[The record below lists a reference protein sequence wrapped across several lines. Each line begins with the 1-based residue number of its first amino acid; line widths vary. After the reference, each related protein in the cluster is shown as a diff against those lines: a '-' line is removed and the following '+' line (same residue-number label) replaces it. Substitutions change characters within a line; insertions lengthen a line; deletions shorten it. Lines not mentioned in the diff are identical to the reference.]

1 MVLVI
6 SPLSPSRPKALI
18 LHLKRFVVREK
29 PRITRS
35 IHKDEDNKQA
45 EGGVEPAPPV
55 EMIIQKNK
63 DQVLLEPQFD
73 LHTFLP
79 QDGKDS
85 STYKLSGIIHHH
97 GVTPSSG
104 HYTADGV
111 RDDAG
116 KEAWVSYDDGLASK
130 KLLSKI
136 MKSPISQRTA
146 YMLLYR
152 LED

>member
-1 MVLVI
+1 M
-6 SPLSPSRPKALI
+6 
-18 LHLKRFVVREK
+18 
-29 PRITRS
+29 
-35 IHKDEDNKQA
+35 DA
-45 EGGVEPAPPV
+45 ERAPPV

-63 DQVLLEPQFD
+63 DQVVLEPQFD
-73 LHTFLP
+73 LDTFLS
-79 QDGKDS
+79 QDGNGS
-85 STYKLSGIIHHH
+85 GTYKLSGIIHHH

-104 HYTADGV
+104 HYTADCV

-116 KEAWVSYDDGLASK
+116 KEEWVSFDDGLASK

-136 MKSPISQRTA
+136 MNSPLRQRTA